1 MKIKKEY
8 IAQSDGEENRM
19 SNYTQTF
26 EADTGK
32 ILNIVI
38 NSLYSERD
46 IFLRELL
53 SNASDAIQKRKF
65 LGQTDPSILNI
76 EADNIEIIVNKK
88 KKIIEITDTG
98 IGLTEAE
105 LAETLGTIAKS
116 GTSAFLKEMEGEENS
131 KDAAKTLIGQFG
143 VGFYSA
149 FMVADKVEVV
159 SRKAGDTQCS
169 SWESD
174 GQSGFSISNSKEEQ
188 AVGTKIRLSLKKD
201 AKEFADPDKIKGLIK
216 KYSDHISFP
225 INIKEADGEI
235 EQVNSATAI
244 WTKTASEISK
254 EEYKEFYNSTF
265 GTFDEPFATLHN
277 KSEGTLEF
285 TNLLFIPKTAPFDL
299 FDPERKTKINLYINR
314 VFISNDLDGVI
325 PTWLRFVKGILDTT
339 SLDLN
344 VSREMVQNNPV
355 LKKISK
361 SLTKRVLSEL
371 KKRLKKDEEAYDAF
385 WEQFG
390 KVLKEGLYEDLENKD
405 KIAEIIKVHSLKED
419 KLITLQGYID
429 SMVDGQDKIY
439 VLTADTLAQAQSSP
453 HLEGFKAKG
462 IDVLLMTDPI
472 DAFWTSQMR
481 SFQEKNFV
489 SISRE
494 KYDITKLGDVKE
506 EDVEETKNTDETYS
520 PIIKECLGEMVE
532 DVKASNNLVDSPV
545 RLVAGEGGLDFNLER
560 ILKAQ
565 NPDFEGSK
573 KILEINTN
581 HDLIKKL
588 PALPSETQK
597 SLCRVLFEQARI
609 LDGEMPSDSL
619 QFSKDLITIGLKL
632 K

>member
-1 MKIKKEY
+1 MIKEC
-8 IAQSDGEENRM
+8 IAQTGKQETRM

-38 NSLYSERD
+38 NSLYSDRD

-65 LGQTDPSILNI
+65 LGQTDPAVLNNEI
-76 EADNIEIIVNKK
+76 DNIEIVVNKK

-98 IGLTEAE
+98 IGLTDAE

-116 GTSAFLKEMEGEENS
+116 GTSAFLQELDGEESS

-159 SRKAGDTQCS
+159 SRKAGTSKS
-169 SWESD
+169 SIWESD
-174 GQSGFSISNSKEEQ
+174 GQSGFSINNSEDEQ
-188 AVGTKIRLSLKKD
+188 VVGTKIILHLKKD
-201 AKEFADPDKIKGLIK
+201 AKEFATTDKIKSLIK
-216 KYSDHISFP
+216 KYSDHISVP
-225 INIKEADGEI
+225 INIKEADGEV
-235 EQVNSATAI
+235 EQANSATAI
-244 WTKTASEISK
+244 WTKATSEISD

-314 VFISNDLDGVI
+314 VFISNDLEGVI
-325 PTWLRFVKGILDTT
+325 PTWLRFIKGILDTT

-371 KKRLKKDEEAYDAF
+371 KKRLKKDEVAYDAF

-390 KVLKEGLYEDLENKD
+390 KVLKEGLYEDIENKD
-405 KIAEIIKVHSLKED
+405 KIAEIIRVRSFKED
-419 KLITLQGYID
+419 KLITLQSYLD
-429 SMVDGQDKIY
+429 SMIDGQDKIY
-439 VLTADTLAQAQSSP
+439 VLTADTLEQAQSSP
-453 HLEGFKAKG
+453 HLEGFKAQG

-472 DAFWTSQMR
+472 DAFWTSQMK
-481 SFQEKNFV
+481 SFQEKDFL

-494 KYDITKLGDVKE
+494 KYDISKLGEVKD
-506 EDVEETKNTDETYS
+506 EDGEDNENTDEVYS
-520 PIIKECLGEMVE
+520 PIIKECLGDLVE
-532 DVKASNNLVDSPV
+532 DVKASKNLIDSPV

-565 NPDFEGSK
+565 NPEFEGSK
-573 KILEINTN
+573 KVLEINLT
-581 HDLIKKL
+581 HKLIKKL
-588 PALPSETQK
+588 PALSSETQK

-609 LDGEMPSDSL
+609 LDGEMPSNSL
-619 QFSKDLITIGLKL
+619 QFSKDLIALGLKVV
-632 K
+632 

>member
-1 MKIKKEY
+1 
-8 IAQSDGEENRM
+8 M

-38 NSLYSERD
+38 NSLYSDRD

-65 LGQTDPSILNI
+65 LGQTDPAVLNNEI
-76 EADNIEIIVNKK
+76 DNIEIVVNKK
-88 KKIIEITDTG
+88 KKIIQITDTG
-98 IGLTEAE
+98 IGLTDAE

-116 GTSAFLKEMEGEENS
+116 GTSAFLQELDGEESS

-159 SRKAGDTQCS
+159 SRKAGTSKS
-169 SWESD
+169 SIWESD
-174 GQSGFSISNSKEEQ
+174 GQSGFSINNSEDEQ
-188 AVGTKIRLSLKKD
+188 VVGTKIILHLKKD
-201 AKEFADPDKIKGLIK
+201 AKEFATTDKIKSLIK
-216 KYSDHISFP
+216 KYSDHISVP

-235 EQVNSATAI
+235 EQANSATAI
-244 WTKTASEISK
+244 WTKATSEISH

-314 VFISNDLDGVI
+314 VFISNDLEGVI
-325 PTWLRFVKGILDTT
+325 PTWLRFIKGILDTT

-371 KKRLKKDEEAYDAF
+371 KKRLKKDEVAYDAF

-390 KVLKEGLYEDLENKD
+390 KVLKEGLYEDIENKD
-405 KIAEIIKVHSLKED
+405 KIAEIIRVRSFKED
-419 KLITLQGYID
+419 KLITLQSYLD
-429 SMVDGQDKIY
+429 SMIDGQDKIY
-439 VLTADTLAQAQSSP
+439 VLTADTLEQAQSSP
-453 HLEGFKAKG
+453 HLEGFKAQG

-472 DAFWTSQMR
+472 DAFWTSQMK
-481 SFQEKNFV
+481 SFQEKDFL

-494 KYDITKLGDVKE
+494 KYDISKLGEVKD
-506 EDVEETKNTDETYS
+506 EDGEDNENTDEVYS
-520 PIIKECLGEMVE
+520 PIIKECLGDLVE
-532 DVKASNNLVDSPV
+532 DVKASKNLIDSPV

-565 NPDFEGSK
+565 NPEFEGSK
-573 KILEINTN
+573 KVLEINLT
-581 HDLIKKL
+581 HKLIKKL
-588 PALPSETQK
+588 PALSSETQK

-609 LDGEMPSDSL
+609 LDGEMPSNSL
-619 QFSKDLITIGLKL
+619 QFSKDLIALGLKVV
-632 K
+632 

>member
-1 MKIKKEY
+1 MIKEC
-8 IAQSDGEENRM
+8 IAQTGNQETRM

-38 NSLYSERD
+38 NSLYSDRD

-65 LGQTDPSILNI
+65 LGQTDPAVLNNEI
-76 EADNIEIIVNKK
+76 DNIEIVINKK

-98 IGLTEAE
+98 IGLSDAE

-116 GTSAFLKEMEGEENS
+116 GTSAFLQELDGEESS

-159 SRKAGDTQCS
+159 SRKAGTSKS
-169 SWESD
+169 SIWESD
-174 GQSGFSISNSKEEQ
+174 GQSGFAINNSEDDQ
-188 AVGTKIRLSLKKD
+188 AVGTKIVLHLKKD
-201 AKEFADPDKIKGLIK
+201 AKEFATSDKIKSLIK
-216 KYSDHISFP
+216 KYSDHISVP
-225 INIKEADGEI
+225 INIKETDGEI

-244 WTKTASEISK
+244 WTKPTSKISD
-254 EEYKEFYNSTF
+254 EDYKEFYNSTF

-314 VFISNDLDGVI
+314 VFISNDLEGVI
-325 PTWLRFVKGILDTT
+325 PTWLRFIKGILDTS

-371 KKRLKKDEEAYDAF
+371 KKRLKKDEVAYDAF

-390 KVLKEGLYEDLENKD
+390 KVLKEGLYEDIENKD
-405 KIAEIIKVHSLKED
+405 KIAEIIRVRSLKED
-419 KLITLQGYID
+419 KLITLQSYIG

-439 VLTADTLAQAQSSP
+439 VLTADTMAQAQSSP

-481 SFQEKNFV
+481 SFEEKDFV

-494 KYDITKLGDVKE
+494 KYDIAKLGEVKDG
-506 EDVEETKNTDETYS
+506 DVEETENADETYS

-581 HDLIKKL
+581 HELIKKL

-619 QFSKDLITIGLKL
+619 QFSRDLVTIGLKL
-632 K
+632 A

>member
-1 MKIKKEY
+1 
-8 IAQSDGEENRM
+8 M

-38 NSLYSERD
+38 NSLYSDRD

-65 LGQTDPSILNI
+65 LGQTDPVVLNDEI
-76 EADNIEIIVNKK
+76 DNIEIVINKK

-98 IGLTEAE
+98 IGLTDAE

-116 GTSAFLKEMEGEENS
+116 GTSAFLQELDGEESS

-159 SRKAGDTQCS
+159 SRKAGTSKS
-169 SWESD
+169 SIWESD
-174 GQSGFSISNSKEEQ
+174 GQSGFAINNSEDQQ
-188 AVGTKIRLSLKKD
+188 AVGTKIILHLKKD
-201 AKEFADPDKIKGLIK
+201 AKEFATKDKIKSLIK
-216 KYSDHISFP
+216 KYSDHISVP

-244 WTKTASEISK
+244 WTKATSKISD

-265 GTFDEPFATLHN
+265 GAFDEPFATLHN

-314 VFISNDLDGVI
+314 VFISNDLEGVI
-325 PTWLRFVKGILDTT
+325 PTWLRFIKGILDTT

-371 KKRLKKDEEAYDAF
+371 KKRLKKDEVAYDAF

-390 KVLKEGLYEDLENKD
+390 KVLKEGLYEDIENKD
-405 KIAEIIKVHSLKED
+405 KIAEIIRVRSLKED
-419 KLITLQGYID
+419 KLITLQSYID
-429 SMVDGQDKIY
+429 SMIDGQDKIY
-439 VLTADTLAQAQSSP
+439 VLTADTLEQAQSSP
-453 HLEGFKAKG
+453 HLEGFKAQG

-472 DAFWTSQMR
+472 DAFWTSQMK
-481 SFQEKNFV
+481 SFQEKDFL

-494 KYDITKLGDVKE
+494 KYDISKLGEVKDDDGGDNE
-506 EDVEETKNTDETYS
+506 STDEVYS
-520 PIIKECLGEMVE
+520 PIIKECLGDLVE
-532 DVKASNNLVDSPV
+532 DVKASKNLIDSPV
-545 RLVAGEGGLDFNLER
+545 RLVAGDGGLDFNLER

-565 NPDFEGSK
+565 NPEFEGSK
-573 KILEINTN
+573 KVLEINLR
-581 HDLIKKL
+581 HELIKKL
-588 PALPSETQK
+588 PALSSETQK

-609 LDGEMPSDSL
+609 LDGEMPSNSL
-619 QFSKDLITIGLKL
+619 QFSKDLITLGLKVV
-632 K
+632 

>member
-1 MKIKKEY
+1 MIKEC
-8 IAQSDGEENRM
+8 IAQTGKQETRM

-38 NSLYSERD
+38 NSLYSDRD

-65 LGQTDPSILNI
+65 LGQTDPAVLNNEI
-76 EADNIEIIVNKK
+76 DNIEIVVNKK

-98 IGLTEAE
+98 IGLTDAE

-116 GTSAFLKEMEGEENS
+116 GTSAFLQELDGEESS

-159 SRKAGDTQCS
+159 SRKAGTSKS
-169 SWESD
+169 SIWESD
-174 GQSGFSISNSKEEQ
+174 GQSGFSINNSEDEQ
-188 AVGTKIRLSLKKD
+188 VVGTKIILHLKKD
-201 AKEFADPDKIKGLIK
+201 AKEFATTDKIKSLIK
-216 KYSDHISFP
+216 KYSDHISVP
-225 INIKEADGEI
+225 INIKETDGEI

-244 WTKTASEISK
+244 WTKATSKISD
-254 EEYKEFYNSTF
+254 EDYKEFYNSTF

-314 VFISNDLDGVI
+314 VFISNDLEGVI
-325 PTWLRFVKGILDTT
+325 PTWLRFIKGILDTT

-371 KKRLKKDEEAYDAF
+371 KKRLKKDEVAYDAF

-390 KVLKEGLYEDLENKD
+390 KVLKEGLYEDIENKD
-405 KIAEIIKVHSLKED
+405 KIAEIIRVRSFKED
-419 KLITLQGYID
+419 KLITLQSYLD
-429 SMVDGQDKIY
+429 SMIDGQDKIY
-439 VLTADTLAQAQSSP
+439 VLTADTLEQAQSSP
-453 HLEGFKAKG
+453 HLEGFKAQG

-472 DAFWTSQMR
+472 DAFWTSQMK
-481 SFQEKNFV
+481 SFQEKDFL

-494 KYDITKLGDVKE
+494 KYDISKLGEVKD
-506 EDVEETKNTDETYS
+506 EDGEDNENTDEVYS
-520 PIIKECLGEMVE
+520 PIVKECLGDLVE
-532 DVKASNNLVDSPV
+532 DVKASKNLIDSPV

-565 NPDFEGSK
+565 NPEFEGSK
-573 KILEINTN
+573 KVLEINLT
-581 HDLIKKL
+581 HKLIKKL
-588 PALPSETQK
+588 PALSSETQK

-609 LDGEMPSDSL
+609 LDGEMPSNSL
-619 QFSKDLITIGLKL
+619 QFSKDLIALGLKVV
-632 K
+632 

>member
-1 MKIKKEY
+1 MIKEC
-8 IAQSDGEENRM
+8 IAQTGNQETRM

-38 NSLYSERD
+38 NSLYSDRD

-65 LGQTDPSILNI
+65 LGQTDPAVLNNEI
-76 EADNIEIIVNKK
+76 DNIEIVVNKK

-98 IGLTEAE
+98 IGLTDAE

-116 GTSAFLKEMEGEENS
+116 GTSAFLQELDGEESS

-159 SRKAGDTQCS
+159 SRKAGTSKS
-169 SWESD
+169 SIWESD
-174 GQSGFSISNSKEEQ
+174 GQSGFSINDSEDEQ
-188 AVGTKIRLSLKKD
+188 VVGTKIILHLKKD
-201 AKEFADPDKIKGLIK
+201 AKEFATTDKIKSLIK
-216 KYSDHISFP
+216 KYSDHISVP

-235 EQVNSATAI
+235 EQANSATAI
-244 WTKTASEISK
+244 WTKATSEISD

-314 VFISNDLDGVI
+314 VFISNDLEGVI
-325 PTWLRFVKGILDTT
+325 PTWLRFIKGILDTT

-371 KKRLKKDEEAYDAF
+371 KKRLKKDEVAYDAF

-390 KVLKEGLYEDLENKD
+390 KVLKEGLYEDIENKD
-405 KIAEIIKVHSLKED
+405 KIAEIIRVRSFKED
-419 KLITLQGYID
+419 KLITLQSYID
-429 SMVDGQDKIY
+429 SMIDGQDKIY
-439 VLTADTLAQAQSSP
+439 VLTADTLEQAQSSP
-453 HLEGFKAKG
+453 HLEGFKAQG

-472 DAFWTSQMR
+472 DAFWTSQMK
-481 SFQEKNFV
+481 SFQEKDFL

-494 KYDITKLGDVKE
+494 KYDISKLGEVKD
-506 EDVEETKNTDETYS
+506 EDGEDNENTDEVYS
-520 PIIKECLGEMVE
+520 PIVKECLGDLVE
-532 DVKASNNLVDSPV
+532 DVKASKNLIDSPV

-565 NPDFEGSK
+565 NPEFEGSK
-573 KILEINTN
+573 KVLEINLT
-581 HDLIKKL
+581 HKLIKKL
-588 PALPSETQK
+588 PALSSETQK

-609 LDGEMPSDSL
+609 LDGEMPSNSL
-619 QFSKDLITIGLKL
+619 QFSKDLIALGLKVV
-632 K
+632 

>member
-1 MKIKKEY
+1 MIKEC
-8 IAQSDGEENRM
+8 IAQTGNQETRM

-38 NSLYSERD
+38 NSLYSDRD

-65 LGQTDPSILNI
+65 LGQTDPAVLNNEI
-76 EADNIEIIVNKK
+76 DNIEIVINKK
-88 KKIIEITDTG
+88 KKVIEITDNG
-98 IGLTEAE
+98 IGLSDSE

-116 GTSAFLKEMEGEENS
+116 GTSAFLQELDGEESS

-159 SRKAGDTQCS
+159 SRKAGTSKS
-169 SWESD
+169 SIWESD
-174 GQSGFSISNSKEEQ
+174 GQSGFAINNSEDDQ
-188 AVGTKIRLSLKKD
+188 AVGTKVILHLKKD
-201 AKEFADPDKIKGLIK
+201 AKEFATPDKIKSLIK
-216 KYSDHISFP
+216 KYSDHINVP

-244 WTKTASEISK
+244 WTRPTSKISG

-265 GTFDEPFATLHN
+265 GSFDEPFATLHN

-299 FDPERKTKINLYINR
+299 FDPERKTKVNLYINR
-314 VFISNDLDGVI
+314 VFISNDLEGVI
-325 PTWLRFVKGILDTT
+325 PTWLRFIKGILDTT

-371 KKRLKKDEEAYDAF
+371 KKRLKKDEVAYDAF

-390 KVLKEGLYEDLENKD
+390 KVLKEGLYEDIENKD
-405 KIAEIIKVHSLKED
+405 KIAEIIRVRSFKED
-419 KLITLQGYID
+419 KLITLQSYIE

-439 VLTADTLAQAQSSP
+439 VLTADTMAQAQSSP

-481 SFQEKNFV
+481 SFEEKDFV

-494 KYDITKLGDVKE
+494 KYDIAKLGEVKDG
-506 EDVEETKNTDETYS
+506 DVEETENADETYS

-573 KILEINTN
+573 KILEINTS
-581 HDLIKKL
+581 HELIKKL

-619 QFSKDLITIGLKL
+619 RFSRDLVTIGLKL
-632 K
+632 A

>member
-1 MKIKKEY
+1 
-8 IAQSDGEENRM
+8 M

-38 NSLYSERD
+38 NSLYSDRD

-65 LGQTDPSILNI
+65 LGQTDPVILNDEI
-76 EADNIEIIVNKK
+76 DNIEIVINKK

-98 IGLTEAE
+98 IGLTDAE

-116 GTSAFLKEMEGEENS
+116 GTSAFLQELDGEESS

-159 SRKAGDTQCS
+159 SRKAGTSKS
-169 SWESD
+169 SIWESD
-174 GQSGFSISNSKEEQ
+174 GQSGFAINNSEDQQ
-188 AVGTKIRLSLKKD
+188 AVGTKIILHLKKD
-201 AKEFADPDKIKGLIK
+201 AKEFATTDKIKSLIK
-216 KYSDHISFP
+216 KYSDHISVP

-244 WTKTASEISK
+244 WTKATSKISD

-265 GTFDEPFATLHN
+265 GAFDEPFATLHN

-314 VFISNDLDGVI
+314 VFISNDLEGVI
-325 PTWLRFVKGILDTT
+325 PTWLRFIKGILDTT

-371 KKRLKKDEEAYDAF
+371 KKRLKKDEVAYDAF

-390 KVLKEGLYEDLENKD
+390 KVLKEGLYEDIENKD
-405 KIAEIIKVHSLKED
+405 KIAEIIRVRSLKED
-419 KLITLQGYID
+419 KLITLQSYID
-429 SMVDGQDKIY
+429 SMIDGQDKIY
-439 VLTADTLAQAQSSP
+439 VLTADTLEQAQSSP
-453 HLEGFKAKG
+453 HLEGFKAQG

-472 DAFWTSQMR
+472 DAFWTSQMK
-481 SFQEKNFV
+481 SFQEKDFL

-494 KYDITKLGDVKE
+494 KYDISKLGEVKDDNGGDNE
-506 EDVEETKNTDETYS
+506 STDEVYS
-520 PIIKECLGEMVE
+520 PIIKECLGDLVE
-532 DVKASNNLVDSPV
+532 DVKASKNLIDSPV
-545 RLVAGEGGLDFNLER
+545 RLVAGDGGLDFNLER

-565 NPDFEGSK
+565 NPEFEGSK
-573 KILEINTN
+573 KVLEINLR
-581 HDLIKKL
+581 HELIKKL
-588 PALPSETQK
+588 PALSSETQK

-609 LDGEMPSDSL
+609 LDGEMPSNSL
-619 QFSKDLITIGLKL
+619 QFSKDLITLGLKVV
-632 K
+632 

>member
-88 KKIIEITDTG
+88 KKVIEITDTG

>member
-1 MKIKKEY
+1 MIKEC
-8 IAQSDGEENRM
+8 IAQAGNQETRM

-38 NSLYSERD
+38 NSLYSDRD

-65 LGQTDPSILNI
+65 LGQTDPAVLNNEI
-76 EADNIEIIVNKK
+76 DNIEIVINKK

-98 IGLTEAE
+98 IGLSDAE

-116 GTSAFLKEMEGEENS
+116 GTSAFLQELDGEESS

-159 SRKAGDTQCS
+159 SRKAGTSKS
-169 SWESD
+169 SIWESD
-174 GQSGFSISNSKEEQ
+174 GQSGFAINNSEDDQ
-188 AVGTKIRLSLKKD
+188 AVGTKIVLHLKKD
-201 AKEFADPDKIKGLIK
+201 AKEFATSDKIKSLIK
-216 KYSDHISFP
+216 KYSDHISVP
-225 INIKEADGEI
+225 INIKETDGEI
-235 EQVNSATAI
+235 EQVNSATAL
-244 WTKTASEISK
+244 WTKPTSKISD
-254 EEYKEFYNSTF
+254 EDYKEFYNSTF

-314 VFISNDLDGVI
+314 VFISNDLEGVI
-325 PTWLRFVKGILDTT
+325 PTWLRFIKGILDTS

-371 KKRLKKDEEAYDAF
+371 KKRLKKDEVAYDAF

-390 KVLKEGLYEDLENKD
+390 KVLKEGLYEDIENKD
-405 KIAEIIKVHSLKED
+405 KIAEIIRVRSLKED
-419 KLITLQGYID
+419 KLITLQSYIG

-439 VLTADTLAQAQSSP
+439 VLTADTMAQAQSSP

-462 IDVLLMTDPI
+462 IDVLLMTDAI

-481 SFQEKNFV
+481 SFEEKDFV

-494 KYDITKLGDVKE
+494 KYDIAKLGEVKDG
-506 EDVEETKNTDETYS
+506 DVEETENADETYS

-581 HDLIKKL
+581 HELIKKL

-619 QFSKDLITIGLKL
+619 QFSRDLVTIGLKL
-632 K
+632 A

>member
-1 MKIKKEY
+1 MIKEC
-8 IAQSDGEENRM
+8 IAQTGKQETRM

-38 NSLYSERD
+38 NSLYSDRD

-65 LGQTDPSILNI
+65 LGQTDPAVLNNEI
-76 EADNIEIIVNKK
+76 DNIEIVVNKK

-98 IGLTEAE
+98 IGLTDAE

-116 GTSAFLKEMEGEENS
+116 GTSAFLQELDGEESS

-159 SRKAGDTQCS
+159 SRKAGTSKS
-169 SWESD
+169 SIWESD
-174 GQSGFSISNSKEEQ
+174 GQSGFSINNSEDEQ
-188 AVGTKIRLSLKKD
+188 VVGTKIILHLKKD
-201 AKEFADPDKIKGLIK
+201 AKEFATTDKIKSLIK
-216 KYSDHISFP
+216 KYSDHISVP

-235 EQVNSATAI
+235 EQANSATAI
-244 WTKTASEISK
+244 WTKATSEISD

-314 VFISNDLDGVI
+314 VFISNDLEGVI
-325 PTWLRFVKGILDTT
+325 PTWLRFIKGILDTT

-371 KKRLKKDEEAYDAF
+371 KKRLKKDEVAYDAF

-390 KVLKEGLYEDLENKD
+390 KVLKEGLYEDIENKD
-405 KIAEIIKVHSLKED
+405 KIAEIIRVRSFKED
-419 KLITLQGYID
+419 KLITLQSYID
-429 SMVDGQDKIY
+429 SMIDGQDKIY
-439 VLTADTLAQAQSSP
+439 VLTADTLEQAQSSP
-453 HLEGFKAKG
+453 HLEGFKAQG

-472 DAFWTSQMR
+472 DAFWTSQMK
-481 SFQEKNFV
+481 SFQEKDFL

-494 KYDITKLGDVKE
+494 KYDISKLGEVKD
-506 EDVEETKNTDETYS
+506 EDGEDNENTDEVYS
-520 PIIKECLGEMVE
+520 PIIKECLGDLVE
-532 DVKASNNLVDSPV
+532 DVKASKNLIDSPV

-565 NPDFEGSK
+565 NPEFEGSK
-573 KILEINTN
+573 KVLEINLT
-581 HDLIKKL
+581 HKLIKKL
-588 PALPSETQK
+588 PALSSETQK

-609 LDGEMPSDSL
+609 LDGEMPSNSL
-619 QFSKDLITIGLKL
+619 QFSKDLIALGMKVV
-632 K
+632 

>member
-1 MKIKKEY
+1 
-8 IAQSDGEENRM
+8 M

-38 NSLYSERD
+38 NSLYSDRD

-65 LGQTDPSILNI
+65 LGQTDPAVLNNEI
-76 EADNIEIIVNKK
+76 DNIEIVINKK
-88 KKIIEITDTG
+88 KKVIEITDTG
-98 IGLTEAE
+98 IGLSDSE

-116 GTSAFLKEMEGEENS
+116 GTSAFLQELDGEESS

-159 SRKAGDTQCS
+159 SRKAGTSKS
-169 SWESD
+169 SIWESD
-174 GQSGFSISNSKEEQ
+174 GQSGFAINNSEDDQ
-188 AVGTKIRLSLKKD
+188 AVGTKVILHLKKD
-201 AKEFADPDKIKGLIK
+201 AKEFATPDKIKSLIK
-216 KYSDHISFP
+216 KYSDHINVP

-244 WTKTASEISK
+244 WTRPTSKISG

-265 GTFDEPFATLHN
+265 GSFDEPFATLHN

-299 FDPERKTKINLYINR
+299 FDPERKTKVNLYINR
-314 VFISNDLDGVI
+314 VFISNDLEGVI
-325 PTWLRFVKGILDTT
+325 PTWLRFIKGILDTT

-371 KKRLKKDEEAYDAF
+371 KKRLKKDEVAYDAF

-390 KVLKEGLYEDLENKD
+390 KVLKEGLYEDIENKD
-405 KIAEIIKVHSLKED
+405 KIAEIIRVRSFKED
-419 KLITLQGYID
+419 KLITLQSYIE

-439 VLTADTLAQAQSSP
+439 VLTADTMAQAQSSP

-481 SFQEKNFV
+481 SFEEKDFV

-494 KYDITKLGDVKE
+494 KYDIAKLGEVKDG
-506 EDVEETKNTDETYS
+506 DVEETENADETYS

-573 KILEINTN
+573 KILEINTS
-581 HDLIKKL
+581 HELIKKL

-619 QFSKDLITIGLKL
+619 QFSRDLVTIGLKL
-632 K
+632 A